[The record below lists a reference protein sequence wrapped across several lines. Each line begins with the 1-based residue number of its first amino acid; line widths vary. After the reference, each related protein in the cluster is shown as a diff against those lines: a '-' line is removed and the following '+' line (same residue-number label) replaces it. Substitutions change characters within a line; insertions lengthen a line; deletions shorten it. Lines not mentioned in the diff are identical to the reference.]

1 MSSNEEVNDF
11 QHQAEIV
18 ASVEQMCAEFDIA
31 IHAIW
36 WAQMLWEMEWNDQ
49 DPQE

>member
-1 MSSNEEVNDF
+1 MTGNEVNDF
-11 QHQAEIV
+11 QHQADIIRN
-18 ASVEQMCAEFDIA
+18 VEEMYRKNDIA

-36 WAQMLWEMEWNDQ
+36 WAQLLWEMQWNDQ